1 MMTAIM
7 QHIEKER
14 QKLHDLQAKFGML
27 DERVL
32 LQSMLLDELIN
43 QYYRIRTA
51 EQRQC
56 SYNK

>member
-7 QHIEKER
+7 QQIEKER
-14 QKLHDLQAKFGML
+14 QKLHDLQAQFGTL

-43 QYYRIRTA
+43 KYYRIRTA
-51 EQRQC
+51 EQRRC

>member
-7 QHIEKER
+7 QQIEKER
-14 QKLHDLQAKFGML
+14 QKLHDLQSQFGIL

-43 QYYRIRTA
+43 QYYRVRLA
-51 EQRQC
+51 EQRHC
-56 SYNK
+56 SYK